1 MDASNVMNFLLI
13 AGAIHGFIF
22 NIATFLYRRRIEQP
36 VVFLNLFVFFLSMN
50 NLQSW
55 LIAKG
60 YASNIFFLENFIFP
74 WYVLI
79 VPMFYAFLIHYFGL
93 ETKKKSFLSLSIGI
107 FIGEFLVQSA
117 FLTLVGQGW
126 FDPGVIPTYN
136 AIEDAVTLF
145 YSLFIFSKVI
155 SLVFPYPKL
164 DSSLLEFDSLK
175 WIKRTIAWG
184 GVIFILWGIA
194 VVLNIFS
201 THIKAPYSYY
211 PLRVASSILIYW
223 MGYQAFF
230 RYTVFK
236 DQITLTRKRNRR
248 KESPLGKEKNCSDED
263 GDKLQVD
270 LKGHASGE

>member
-36 VVFLNLFVFFLSMN
+36 VIFLNLFVFFLSMN

-60 YASNIFFLENFIFP
+60 YALNVFFLENFIFP

-93 ETKKKSFLSLSIGI
+93 EKKKKSFLSLSIGI
-107 FIGEFLVQSA
+107 FMGEFLAQSI
-117 FLTLVGQGW
+117 FLTFVDQGW
-126 FDPGVIPTYN
+126 FDSGGIATYN

-155 SLVFPYPKL
+155 SLVFPYPQL
-164 DSSLLEFDSLK
+164 NSSLLEFDNLK

-194 VVLNIFS
+194 VALNIFS

-236 DQITLTRKRNRR
+236 DQITLSRKRNRGR
-248 KESPLGKEKNCSDED
+248 EGFLAKEKKCKDE
-263 GDKLQVD
+263 GSDKLQVNF
-270 LKGHASGE
+270 KGHTSGE